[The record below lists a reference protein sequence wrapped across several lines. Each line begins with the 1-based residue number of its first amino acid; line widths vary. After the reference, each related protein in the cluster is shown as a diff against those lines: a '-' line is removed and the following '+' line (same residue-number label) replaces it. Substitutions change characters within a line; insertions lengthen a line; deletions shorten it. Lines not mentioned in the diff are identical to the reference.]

1 MINGCDQRPGICTLI
16 TEDHMIFHSFMLC
29 SHDVKFRI
37 YVKVNDQFGKSR
49 ANSIETVMVRDA
61 IASKA

>member
-1 MINGCDQRPGICTLI
+1 
-16 TEDHMIFHSFMLC
+16 MIFHSFMLC